1 MFITLLLLI
10 IFLIYHFRYLS
21 RSSYLLF
28 FFDFI
33 TFTIITYLFY
43 DVESE
48 RERDFILERERE
60 GAIEFVLDI
69 KVREFFALQLP
80 DTEKKIG
87 GVSIEA

>member
-1 MFITLLLLI
+1 M
-10 IFLIYHFRYLS
+10 
-21 RSSYLLF
+21 
-28 FFDFI
+28 
-33 TFTIITYLFY
+33 FY